1 MIRLH
6 IPQHSAMLEAH
17 FPGHPIVPGAALLD
31 MVLHACAAPAHCTVT
46 AKFLRPVRPGELL
59 EIHTPAITDTGL
71 QKFEVRVGEHTVC
84 SGQFK
89 P

>member
-1 MIRLH
+1 MIQLT
-6 IPQHSAMLEAH
+6 IPHNSVMLDAH

-31 MVLHACAAPAHCTVT
+31 MVLATCAAPAQCTIT
-46 AKFLRPVRPGELL
+46 AKFLLPVRPGDVL
-59 EIHTPAITDTGL
+59 EIHLPEAADSGL
-71 QKFEVRVGEHTVC
+71 QKFEVRVANLLVC